1 MATNFGHTDI
11 VQILAPLTENPNA
24 PNAFGL
30 TPIQKAAFN
39 GYSEIVL
46 ILAPLTKNPNA
57 PNPYGSTPIHK
68 AALKGQFWLCDF
80 TKFLF
85 TNVF

>member
-30 TPIQKAAFN
+30 TPIQKAAFHGN
-39 GYSEIVL
+39 SEIVK
-46 ILAPLTKNPNA
+46 ILAPLSKNPNS
-57 PNPYGSTPIHK
+57 PNPYGSTPIHR
-68 AALKGQFWLCDF
+68 AALKGELWALVSRNF
-80 TKFLF
+80 
-85 TNVF
+85 VY

>member
-30 TPIQKAAFN
+30 TPIQKAAFHS
-39 GYSEIVL
+39 YSEIVK
-46 ILAPLTKNPNA
+46 ILAPLSKNPNS
-57 PNPYGSTPIHK
+57 PNPYGFTPIHI
-68 AALKGQFWLCDF
+68 AARKGEFWTL
-80 TKFLF
+80 
-85 TNVF
+85 VSP